1 MVPRTNPVPPKASTE
16 SKDVEMPHNATLTP
30 SAPSQARS
38 ATGAYLPIAFAALAV
53 LGLGLWFSG
62 GGEDGEPTT
71 GGLVGAAVIC
81 LAMLC
86 LIGFASWL
94 AKSTTPLVR
103 AGAAAFAVAGLLHL
117 SENLLVLGPGRNGE
131 GDASGVWDVIHVLG
145 PTAFAVLGVGALL
158 TSIGLPAPGW
168 LRIWG
173 VVTGVAGLICGLSSI
188 VAALEF
194 LPGPF
199 NVSLLGWLIVV
210 GLRHRR

>member
-1 MVPRTNPVPPKASTE
+1 
-16 SKDVEMPHNATLTP
+16 MPDHTTLTP
-30 SAPSQARS
+30 PTRPQVPS
-38 ATGAYLPIAFAALAV
+38 ATAAYLPIVFAVLAV

-62 GGEDGEPTT
+62 GGDDGEPTT

-81 LAMLC
+81 LAMLS

-94 AKSTTPLVR
+94 ASSTRPLAK

-117 SENLLVLGPGRNGE
+117 CENLLVLGPGRHGE
-131 GDASGVWDVIHVLG
+131 ADASGVWDVINFLS
-145 PTAFAVLGVGALL
+145 PTAFAVLGLGALL
-158 TSIGLPAPGW
+158 TAIGLPGTRW

-173 VVTGVAGLICGLSSI
+173 AVTGVAGLMCGLSSI
-188 VAALEF
+188 VTALEF

-210 GLRHRR
+210 GLRRSR